1 MDASILKKI
10 FIFSELTGDDF
21 DIINK
26 FSRLK
31 KLNKGDIIFFDTE
44 PYLGFYIV
52 IEGMVKIY
60 KISKDGREH
69 ILHLVD
75 KYNTFAEVPLFENAG
90 QILEKDFR
98 YPANAS
104 ALDDGTEVLLIPHR
118 QFIELMETNRKLCLR
133 MIAGFA
139 KRLRYLNNHI
149 ENVTLKDVTKR
160 VSIYLLDEL
169 KKSKKDKSSGNVFK
183 IKISR
188 HDLASYL
195 GTIIET
201 LSRTLKKLQDDNIIE
216 VEGKTVKILSEA
228 KLKELSE

>member
-1 MDASILKKI
+1 MDVSILKKI
-10 FIFSELTGDDF
+10 FIFSELTQDDLE
-21 DIINK
+21 IIKN

-31 KLNKGDIIFFDTE
+31 KLDKGDIVFFDTE
-44 PYLGFYIV
+44 PYQGFYIV
-52 IEGMVKIY
+52 LEGMIKIY

-98 YPANAS
+98 YPANAA
-104 ALDDGTEVLLIPHR
+104 ALEDETQVLLIPHR
-118 QFIELMETNRKLCLR
+118 HFIELMATNNQLCLR

-149 ENVTLKDVTKR
+149 ENITLKDVTKR
-160 VSIYLLDEL
+160 LAVYLFGEL
-169 KKSKKDKSSGNVFK
+169 SKNKKTGLNNTISL
-183 IKISR
+183 KISK

-195 GTIIET
+195 GTITET
-201 LSRTLKKLQDDNIIE
+201 LSRTLKKFQDDEIIE
-216 VEGKTVKILSEA
+216 VDGKLIKILSEN
-228 KLKELSE
+228 KLKEHCE